1 MNDYLDVL
9 KNKIDS
15 RLVNGSDL
23 AYIGDAYY
31 ELWVRTYFLSL
42 GITKPNELNK
52 RAKAFVSAE
61 AHASVIDKILTSFSE
76 EERDVYTR
84 GRNYHYRHKAKNASV
99 NDYVKSSGFEA
110 VVGYLYLND
119 KNDRLQEIM
128 NQAVEILEGN
138 TKNE

>member
-9 KNKIDS
+9 KKKIDS
-15 RLVNGSDL
+15 RLINGSDL
-23 AYIGDAYY
+23 AYLGDAYY

-52 RAKAFVSAE
+52 KVRLFVSSS
-61 AHASVIDKILTSFSE
+61 AHAYVVDKLLDSFTI

-99 NDYVKSSGFEA
+99 NEYVKSSGLEA
-110 VVGYLYLND
+110 IIGYHYLND
-119 KNDRLQEIM
+119 NNERLNELM
-128 NQAVEILEGN
+128 NQIIELLKGKEQ
-138 TKNE
+138 E